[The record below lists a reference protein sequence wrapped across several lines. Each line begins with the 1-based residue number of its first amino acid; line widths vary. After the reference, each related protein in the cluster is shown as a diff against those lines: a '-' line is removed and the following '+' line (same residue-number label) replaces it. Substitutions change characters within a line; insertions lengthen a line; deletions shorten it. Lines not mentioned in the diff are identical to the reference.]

1 MFFKSLLTKGNL
13 IRSRWFKTKKMQETN
28 WHEIY
33 STLSPKLLGV
43 CRRYIKDIATA
54 EDIVQDA
61 FIVAIQKEQ
70 ELKNKEALNGWLCRI
85 VINRAINY
93 LKTEQKLNFS
103 SLTNLEYIEETNE
116 MNIIELD
123 KKSALLS
130 SDFGHKDL
138 LEAIDSLSENHKSVF
153 NLYIIDGFSHLEIS
167 KLLNISVGTSKSNLS
182 RARKN
187 IQEFLFEKLS
197 FHSKEKKKKRIIAFL
212 LFLGFGNQLFA
223 NYYKKSFSGFEIS
236 PKNDFNPH
244 KKCDNLDLILVNTS
258 VFRTKILKL
267 ITLFSGLV
275 SLIVLFFYNNA
286 TPKIIQETKKD
297 TIINTIDKK
306 DTIRF
311 SNEVKTS
318 EKKKVEFEE
327 NRTLLNINT
336 VEKKDSTANA
346 ETPKIVVIKKQIVKK
361 DTVYVEKE

>member
-1 MFFKSLLTKGNL
+1 M
-13 IRSRWFKTKKMQETN
+13 RSRWFKTKKMQETN

-33 STLSPKLLGV
+33 VTLSPKLLGV
-43 CRRYIKDIATA
+43 CRRYINDIATA

-61 FIVAIQKEQ
+61 FIVAIQKEG
-70 ELKNKEALNGWLCRI
+70 ELKNKEALNGWLIRI

-93 LKTEQKLNFS
+93 LKNEQKINFTSTTNFEFVDETTEMNTITLDHKSAILASNFS
-103 SLTNLEYIEETNE
+103 H
-116 MNIIELD
+116 D
-123 KKSALLS
+123 
-130 SDFGHKDL
+130 DL

-153 NLYIIDGFSHLEIS
+153 NLYIIDGFSHFEIS
-167 KLLNISVGTSKSNLS
+167 KLLNVSVGTSKSSLS

-197 FHSKEKKKKRIIAFL
+197 LQPKEKKKKRIIAFL

-223 NYYKKSFSGFEIS
+223 NYYKKTFSNFEIS

-244 KKCDNLDLILVNTS
+244 KECNNLDLILLNTPIY
-258 VFRTKILKL
+258 RTKILKF
-267 ITLFSGLV
+267 IILFTGLV
-275 SLIVLFFYNNA
+275 SFILFFFYNNA
-286 TPKIIQETKKD
+286 TPKIIQETKKN

-306 DTIRF
+306 DTIRL

-318 EKKKVEFEE
+318 EKKRAIIEVK
-327 NRTLLNINT
+327 TPPLHINSF
-336 VEKKDSTANA
+336 EKKDSATNS
-346 ETPKIVVIKKQIVKK
+346 EVPKVVVIKKQIIKK

>member
-1 MFFKSLLTKGNL
+1 M
-13 IRSRWFKTKKMQETN
+13 RSQWFKTKKMQETN
-28 WHEIY
+28 WHETY
-33 STLSPKLLGV
+33 CTLSPKLLGV

-61 FIVAIQKEQ
+61 FIIAIQKER
-70 ELKNKEALNGWLCRI
+70 ELRNKDALSGWLSRI
-85 VINRAINY
+85 VINKAINY
-93 LKTEQKLNFS
+93 LKNEQKFNFS
-103 SLTNLEYIEETNE
+103 STSNFETIDETNE
-116 MNIIELD
+116 MNIMELD
-123 KKSALLS
+123 KKSVLLV
-130 SDFGHKDL
+130 SDFSHKEL

-167 KLLNISVGTSKSNLS
+167 KLLNISVGTSKSSLS

-197 FHSKEKKKKRIIAFL
+197 LHSKEKKKKRIIAFL

-223 NYYKKSFSGFEIS
+223 NYYKKAFSNFEIS
-236 PKNDFNPH
+236 PKNTFNPD
-244 KKCDNLDLILVNTS
+244 KECNNLDLILLNTS
-258 VFRTKILKL
+258 IFRTKILKL
-267 ITLFSGLV
+267 ITLFTGLV

-286 TPKIIQETKKD
+286 TPKIIQETKKN

-306 DTIRF
+306 DTIRL

-318 EKKKVEFEE
+318 EKKRAIIEVK
-327 NRTLLNINT
+327 TPALHINS
-336 VEKKDSTANA
+336 VEKKDSATNS
-346 ETPKIVVIKKQIVKK
+346 EVPKIVVIKKQIIKK

>member
-1 MFFKSLLTKGNL
+1 
-13 IRSRWFKTKKMQETN
+13 MQETN

-33 STLSPKLLGV
+33 SKLSPKLLGV

-70 ELKNKEALNGWLCRI
+70 ELKNKDALNGWLRKI
-85 VINRAINY
+85 VVHRAINY
-93 LKTEQKLNFS
+93 LKNEQKINFTS
-103 SLTNLEYIEETNE
+103 TTNFECADETNE
-116 MNIIELD
+116 INIMELD
-123 KKSALLS
+123 KKSVLLA
-130 SDFGHKDL
+130 SDFSHKEL

-167 KLLNISVGTSKSNLS
+167 KLLSISVGTSKSSLS

-197 FHSKEKKKKRIIAFL
+197 LHSKEKKKKRIIAFL

-223 NYYKKSFSGFEIS
+223 NYYKKTFSNFEIS
-236 PKNDFNPH
+236 PKDEFNPD
-244 KKCDNLDLILVNTS
+244 KKCDNLELILLNTS
-258 VFRTKILKL
+258 IFRTKILKFV
-267 ITLFSGLV
+267 ILFTGLV

-286 TPKIIQETKKD
+286 TPKIIQETKKN

-306 DTIRF
+306 DTIRL

-318 EKKKVEFEE
+318 EKKRAIIEVK
-327 NRTLLNINT
+327 TPALHINS
-336 VEKKDSTANA
+336 VEKKDSATNS
-346 ETPKIVVIKKQIVKK
+346 EVPKIVVIKKQIIKK

>member
-1 MFFKSLLTKGNL
+1 
-13 IRSRWFKTKKMQETN
+13 MQETN

-33 STLSPKLLGV
+33 VTLSPKLLGV
-43 CRRYIKDIATA
+43 CRRYINDIATA

-61 FIVAIQKEQ
+61 FIVAIQKEG

-93 LKTEQKLNFS
+93 LKTKQKINFTS
-103 SLTNLEYIEETNE
+103 ATNFEFVDETNE

-130 SDFGHKDL
+130 SDFGHKEL

-167 KLLNISVGTSKSNLS
+167 KLLNVSIGTSKSSLS
-182 RARKN
+182 RARKK

-197 FHSKEKKKKRIIAFL
+197 LHPKEKRKKRIIALL

-223 NYYKKSFSGFEIS
+223 NYYKKAFSGFEIS

-244 KKCDNLDLILVNTS
+244 KKCDNLDLILVNTPIY
-258 VFRTKILKL
+258 RTKILKF
-267 ITLFSGLV
+267 IILFTGLV
-275 SLIVLFFYNNA
+275 SLILFFFYNNA
-286 TPKIIQETKKD
+286 TPKIIKETKKN

-306 DTIRF
+306 DTIRL

-318 EKKKVEFEE
+318 EKKKVKIEA
-327 NRTLLNINT
+327 NKPLLNKNT
-336 VEKKDSTANA
+336 LEKKDSTSNA

>member
-1 MFFKSLLTKGNL
+1 
-13 IRSRWFKTKKMQETN
+13 MQKTN

-61 FIVAIQKEQ
+61 FIIAIQKER
-70 ELKNKEALNGWLCRI
+70 ELKNKDALNGWLSRI

-93 LKTEQKLNFS
+93 LKNEQKINFTSTTNFEFVDETTEMNTITLDHKSAILASNFS
-103 SLTNLEYIEETNE
+103 H
-116 MNIIELD
+116 D
-123 KKSALLS
+123 
-130 SDFGHKDL
+130 DL

-153 NLYIIDGFSHLEIS
+153 NLYIIDGFSHFEIS
-167 KLLNISVGTSKSNLS
+167 KLLNVSVGTSKSSLS

-197 FHSKEKKKKRIIAFL
+197 LHPKEKKKKRIIAFL

-223 NYYKKSFSGFEIS
+223 NYFKKAFSGFEIS
-236 PKNDFNPH
+236 PKNAFNRN
-244 KKCDNLDLILVNTS
+244 KKCENLDLILVNTS
-258 VFRTKILKL
+258 IFRTKILKF
-267 ITLFSGLV
+267 IILFTGLV
-275 SLIVLFFYNNA
+275 SLILFFFYNNS
-286 TPKIIQETKKD
+286 TPKIIKENKKD
-297 TIINTIDKK
+297 KIINTITTK
-306 DTIRF
+306 DTVHF
-311 SNEVKTS
+311 SNELKTS
-318 EKKKVEFEE
+318 EKKKVKIEA
-327 NRTLLNINT
+327 NKPLLNKNT
-336 VEKKDSTANA
+336 LEKKDSVTNA

>member
-1 MFFKSLLTKGNL
+1 MG
-13 IRSRWFKTKKMQETN
+13 I
-28 WHEIY
+28 
-33 STLSPKLLGV
+33 

-54 EDIVQDA
+54 EDIVQDV
-61 FIVAIQKEQ
+61 FIVAIQKEG
-70 ELKNKEALNGWLCRI
+70 ELKNKDALNGWLRKI
-85 VINRAINY
+85 VVNRALNY
-93 LKTEQKLNFS
+93 LKNEQKINFTS
-103 SLTNLEYIEETNE
+103 ATNFEFVDETNE

-123 KKSALLS
+123 KKSVLLAN
-130 SDFGHKDL
+130 DFSHKEL

-167 KLLNISVGTSKSNLS
+167 KLLNISVGTSKSSLS

-197 FHSKEKKKKRIIAFL
+197 LHPKEKRKKRIIAFL

-223 NYYKKSFSGFEIS
+223 NYYKKAFSGFEIS

-244 KKCDNLDLILVNTS
+244 KKCDNLDLILLNTS
-258 VFRTKILKL
+258 IYRTKILKF
-267 ITLFSGLV
+267 IILFTSLV
-275 SLIVLFFYNNA
+275 SLILFFFYNNA
-286 TPKIIQETKKD
+286 TPKIIQETKKN

-306 DTIRF
+306 DTIRL

-318 EKKKVEFEE
+318 EKKKVKIEA
-327 NRTLLNINT
+327 NKPLLNKNT
-336 VEKKDSTANA
+336 LEKKDSTANA

>member
-1 MFFKSLLTKGNL
+1 MNTIN
-13 IRSRWFKTKKMQETN
+13 WNETYTN
-28 WHEIY
+28 I
-33 STLSPKLLGV
+33 SPKLLGI

-54 EDIVQDA
+54 EDIVQDS
-61 FIVAIQKEQ
+61 FIIAIQKER
-70 ELKNKEALNGWLCRI
+70 ELKNKDALNGWLSRI

-93 LKTEQKLNFS
+93 LKIEQKFNFS
-103 SLTNLEYIEETNE
+103 STSNFEFVDETNE

-123 KKSALLS
+123 KKSVLLAN
-130 SDFGHKDL
+130 DFSHKEL

-167 KLLNISVGTSKSNLS
+167 KLLNISVGTSKSSLS

-197 FHSKEKKKKRIIAFL
+197 LHPKEKRKKRIIAFL

-223 NYYKKSFSGFEIS
+223 NYYKKAFSGFEIS

-244 KKCDNLDLILVNTS
+244 KECNNLDLILLNTPIY
-258 VFRTKILKL
+258 RTKILKF
-267 ITLFSGLV
+267 IILFTGLV
-275 SLIVLFFYNNA
+275 SLILFFFYNNA
-286 TPKIIQETKKD
+286 TPKIIKETKKN

-306 DTIRF
+306 DTIRL

-318 EKKKVEFEE
+318 EKKKVKIEA
-327 NRTLLNINT
+327 NKPLLNKNT
-336 VEKKDSTANA
+336 LEKKDSTANA

>member
-1 MFFKSLLTKGNL
+1 M
-13 IRSRWFKTKKMQETN
+13 RSRWFKTKKMQENN

-33 STLSPKLLGV
+33 VTLSPKLLGV
-43 CRRYIKDIATA
+43 CRRYINDIATA

-61 FIVAIQKEQ
+61 FIVAIQKER

-85 VINRAINY
+85 VINRALNY

-103 SLTNLEYIEETNE
+103 SLTNLEYIDETNE

-130 SDFGHKDL
+130 SDFGHKEL

-167 KLLNISVGTSKSNLS
+167 KLLNVSIGTSKSSLS

-187 IQEFLFEKLS
+187 IQEFLFEKLTL
-197 FHSKEKKKKRIIAFL
+197 HPKEKRKKRIIAFL

-223 NYYKKSFSGFEIS
+223 NYYKKAFSGFEIS

-244 KKCDNLDLILVNTS
+244 KECNNLDLILLNTPIY
-258 VFRTKILKL
+258 RTKILKF
-267 ITLFSGLV
+267 IILFTGLV
-275 SLIVLFFYNNA
+275 SLILFFFYNNA

-297 TIINTIDKK
+297 KIINTITTK
-306 DTIRF
+306 DTIHLL
-311 SNEVKTS
+311 NELKTT
-318 EKKKVEFEE
+318 EKKKAKIEA
-327 NRTLLNINT
+327 NKPLLNINT